1 MKSYPSS
8 ISAFAVA
15 AVMASQ
21 AHGAPT
27 VSQASGTFS
36 NGNSVTITGSSFG
49 TKSTASPL
57 VFDNFEAGTT
67 GSKVMTS
74 NAVVGKWQ
82 DGAGYE
88 QPAYTTEQA
97 HSGSKSVKLSAREDA
112 YNLSVNQNG
121 SFPVIY
127 MDWWVRVNQLDGVSR
142 NWKPFRIYGADDK
155 MAVNDVVM
163 CSGTGLSVINE
174 SAEAGFWWGEGGNFN
189 NNQWQH
195 YQVLMRASSSAGSA
209 DGAVKQYIN
218 SKLVSDHTGVVTRA
232 SSAHW
237 SQIRIGHY
245 WATSAVDDCSANSGA
260 NIYLDNVYV
269 DTSWA
274 HVELGNANTYL
285 GSTTREIQIPT
296 SWSASSI
303 AFNVSTGAFTS
314 GSTAYV
320 YVMDSSG
327 SVNSNGIPVTIG
339 GTATGA
345 KVPSPPT
352 GVN

>member
-1 MKSYPSS
+1 MKLHPSS
-8 ISAFAVA
+8 LISIAVA
-15 AVMASQ
+15 AALASQ
-21 AHGAPT
+21 AHAAPT
-27 VSQASGTFS
+27 VTQASGTFS
-36 NGNSVTITGSSFG
+36 NGSSVTITGNSFG

-57 VFDNFEAGTT
+57 VFDNFESGNN
-67 GSKVMTS
+67 GSKLGLA

-82 DGAGYE
+82 DGAGSE
-88 QPAYTTEQA
+88 HPAYTTEQA
-97 HSGSKSVKLSAREDA
+97 HGGSKSVKLAANENA

-127 MDWWVRVNQLDGVSR
+127 MDWWVRLNLLDNISR
-142 NWKPFRIYGADDK
+142 NWKPFRIYGNDDR

-163 CSGTGLSVINE
+163 CNGDGFSIINE
-174 SAEAGFWWGEGGNFN
+174 NAEAGFWWGEGGNFN

-195 YQVLMRASSSAGSA
+195 YQVMLRASSSAGSA
-209 DGAVKQYIN
+209 DGAARQYIN
-218 SKLVSDHTGVVTRA
+218 GRLVSDHTGVVTRA
-232 SSAHW
+232 SSVHW

-245 WATSAVDDCSANSGA
+245 WATSSVDGCSGNSGA

-274 HVELGNANTYL
+274 HVELGNASTYAA
-285 GSTTREIQIPT
+285 STQREIQIPT

-303 AFNVSTGAFTS
+303 TFNVSTGAFAS

-320 YVMDSSG
+320 YVTDSNG
-327 SVNSNGIPVTIG
+327 AVNSTGIPVTING
-339 GTATGA
+339 AGSTA

-352 GVN
+352 NAN